1 MCLRVRVPGR
11 PASWRRWIGHPD
23 TNADGDLNQVAMINV
38 MTLSAETK
46 HPVVRDAA
54 GEEIGTTFPG
64 VPASAI
70 SMGLLLDAGDR
81 GALAFGP
88 EPFDS
93 AVFGLRIGR
102 IVSASAQSAA
112 GYRSLLAEVTRR
124 ARTEG
129 YDQILCRTGLDNLA
143 QVWALERAGFELMD
157 AGVTFARSLTGAVQ
171 APVYEDLLVR
181 PSTDDDIE
189 RIVVAM
195 VGQPWGSRYESDP
208 AYDPARV
215 AELRKRWLWNSQ
227 RGRADVILVGVL
239 DGQPAGYGTCRLD
252 AGSGHGEI
260 ELVGTLP
267 EFRGRRVASRVLAH
281 AVAWF
286 STRASLVTVRTQ
298 ATNIAAANLYE
309 SGGFTLRSSDLTFR
323 LSIDRRNEGMS

>member
-1 MCLRVRVPGR
+1 
-11 PASWRRWIGHPD
+11 
-23 TNADGDLNQVAMINV
+23 MIKV
-38 MTLSAETK
+38 MTLRAEAER
-46 HPVVRDAA
+46 PVVREAA
-54 GEEIGTTFPG
+54 AEEMGTRFPG
-64 VPASAI
+64 VSASTIAL
-70 SMGLLLDAGDR
+70 GLLLEGGEP

-112 GYRSLLAEVTRR
+112 AYRTLFAEVAAR
-124 ARTEG
+124 ARTDG
-129 YDQILCRTGLDNLA
+129 YDQILCRTGLDHLA
-143 QVWALERAGFELMD
+143 EVWALERSGFELMD
-157 AGVTFARSLTGAVQ
+157 VGVTFARSLTGGFE
-171 APVYEDLLVR
+171 APAYEDLLVR
-181 PSTDDDIE
+181 PSTDDDID
-189 RIVVAM
+189 RIVTAM
-195 VGQPWGSRYESDP
+195 VREPWGSRYESDP

-215 AELRKRWLWNSQ
+215 RELRSRWLWNSQ

-239 DGQPAGYGTCRLD
+239 DGQPAGYVTCRLD

-267 EFRGRRVASRVLAH
+267 AFRGRRVASRVLAH
-281 AVAWF
+281 ALAWF
-286 STRASLVTVRTQ
+286 SARATVVTVRTQ

-309 SGGFTLRSSDLTFR
+309 SSGFTLRASDLTFR